1 LRHTKIEQSIKGAIF
16 MSKNKRKKVD
26 DFQHGNLKDRQLN
39 SKHSLPEASKFTEP
53 DQNRLIKQRP
63 QLYP

>member
-1 LRHTKIEQSIKGAIF
+1 
-16 MSKNKRKKVD
+16 MSKNKIKKVD

-39 SKHSLPEASKFTEP
+39 MKQSLPEASKFTEP
-53 DQNRLIKQRP
+53 DQNRHMKRRP

>member
-1 LRHTKIEQSIKGAIF
+1 MEQSIKGGIF

-39 SKHSLPEASKFTEP
+39 PKHSLPEASKFTEP
-53 DQNRLIKQRP
+53 DQNREIKRRP